1 MKPKITL
8 KNLDKERR
16 GSAVDRMVGYD
27 AQPQAGRGGGPALKS
42 IAISTNCKI
51 FIALPLD
58 LFIIHFPII
67 NGYLDQ
73 NSTI

>member
-1 MKPKITL
+1 MP
-8 KNLDKERR
+8 NRRR
-16 GSAVDRMVGYD
+16 G
-27 AQPQAGRGGGPALKS
+27 GGGPALKS

-51 FIALPLD
+51 FIVLPLD